1 MSNRTKEWVCLIS
14 VFQWAYQ
21 YQWRA
26 LVNSLSSAH
35 YLKATPMYIRCL
47 FLTVSLSSFIFVLT
61 VSWQLCAFSNI
72 RPGLVGAY
80 KWQCHYDPVTSIRK
94 LLNRK
99 KINGRLL
106 ELIANH
112 MLKFSLRLPF
122 LKNKVNIE
130 NLLKKTF
137 GEKTWMKWEKPSSYL
152 SLIITN

>member
-1 MSNRTKEWVCLIS
+1 MSL
-14 VFQWAYQ
+14 
-21 YQWRA
+21 
-26 LVNSLSSAH
+26 
-35 YLKATPMYIRCL
+35 
-47 FLTVSLSSFIFVLT
+47 
-61 VSWQLCAFSNI
+61 
-72 RPGLVGAY
+72 RPG
-80 KWQCHYDPVTSIRK
+80 CIRK

-130 NLLKKTF
+130 NLFKKTF

-152 SLIITN
+152 QINLLR

>member
-1 MSNRTKEWVCLIS
+1 MSL
-14 VFQWAYQ
+14 
-21 YQWRA
+21 
-26 LVNSLSSAH
+26 
-35 YLKATPMYIRCL
+35 
-47 FLTVSLSSFIFVLT
+47 
-61 VSWQLCAFSNI
+61 
-72 RPGLVGAY
+72 RPG
-80 KWQCHYDPVTSIRK
+80 CIRK

-130 NLLKKTF
+130 NLFKKTF